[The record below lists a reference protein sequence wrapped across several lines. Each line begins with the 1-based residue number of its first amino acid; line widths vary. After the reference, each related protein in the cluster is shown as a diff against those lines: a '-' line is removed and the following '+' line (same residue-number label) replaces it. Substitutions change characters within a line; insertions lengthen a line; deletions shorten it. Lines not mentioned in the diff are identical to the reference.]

1 MSEKIGRREFFKKS
15 ARIGF
20 STAFGG
26 AFISHLMDNS
36 SYSFAGESVDIAVV
50 TGIDDFKS
58 TEKAINL
65 IGGIK
70 KFVPKN
76 SRVGLLANVQS
87 RYPGTYT
94 KPEIV
99 KAVIRLCKEAG
110 AKEINC
116 LSLLPRKNWE
126 AVGLDKVIEDEGAN
140 LVLVDRNDE
149 SLFRTVPISNA
160 KALKEARIMK
170 EFYNNDVFIDMPIT
184 KDHAGNKFTGTMKNL
199 MGLNSRKSNRS
210 FHKEGWMTDINAIEY
225 LDQCI
230 ADLNTVIQPNLC
242 VVDATELITTNG
254 PMGPGEL
261 IKPQKVIAGTD
272 RVAIDAYC
280 TTLWGMEPK
289 DIIMIK
295 EGYKHKLGEID
306 LTKVKI
312 KEIKI

>member
-1 MSEKIGRREFFKKS
+1 MNEKIGRREFFKKS
-15 ARIGF
+15 ARIGV
-20 STAFGG
+20 SAALGG
-26 AFISHLMDNS
+26 TFISHLMDNS
-36 SYSFAGESVDIAVV
+36 SYAFTGESVDIAVV
-50 TGIDDFKS
+50 TSSDYFKS
-58 TEKAINL
+58 TEEAIKL
-65 IGGIK
+65 IGEIK
-70 KFVPKN
+70 KYVPKN
-76 SRVGLLANVQS
+76 SSVGLLPNVQS
-87 RYPGTYT
+87 RHPGTYT

-99 KAVIRLCKEAG
+99 RAVIKLCKEAG

-116 LSLLPRKNWE
+116 LSLLPKKNWE
-126 AVGLDKVIEDEGAN
+126 AVGLDKVIEEEGAN

-149 SLFRTVPISNA
+149 SLFRTVPIPNG

-170 EFYNNDVFIDMPIT
+170 EFYSNDIFIDMPIT

-199 MGLNSRKSNRS
+199 MGLNSRKCNRS
-210 FHKEGWMTDINAIEY
+210 FHKEGWKTEINAIEH

-289 DIIMIK
+289 DIIMINS
-295 EGYKHKLGEID
+295 GYKHKLGEID
-306 LTKVKI
+306 LAKVKI
-312 KEIKI
+312 KEKKI